1 MIGELLVFVVVV
13 AVIAIAGVV
22 LGMLV
27 APRVGR
33 LSERIAEPEDEDT
46 GDGTD

>member
-1 MIGELLVFVVVV
+1 MIGELLVFVVFV

-27 APRVGR
+27 APRLGR
-33 LSERIAEPEDEDT
+33 LSERISEPKDEDA
-46 GDGTD
+46 GDGTE